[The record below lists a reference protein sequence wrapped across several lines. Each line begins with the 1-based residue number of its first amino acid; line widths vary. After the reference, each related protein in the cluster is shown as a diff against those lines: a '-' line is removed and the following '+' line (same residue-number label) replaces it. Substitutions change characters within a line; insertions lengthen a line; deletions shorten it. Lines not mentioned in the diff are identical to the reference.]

1 MKAEV
6 QPKRLLMLLGAGLA
20 LLGLVAF
27 VASGEA
33 LHMGAATAGYVRANL
48 DLLAGKRVLHVSSL
62 APYSESGRP
71 AQMIS
76 SLGLPTQEMY
86 YSCLASTPCGSFHR
100 AYDSQVRKEIN
111 RKFGYD
117 VTAEV
122 QNQRRT
128 AISIVIHHK

>member
-1 MKAEV
+1 MKSEV
-6 QPKRLLMLLGAGLA
+6 QPKRLLVLLVAGLL
-20 LLGLVAF
+20 LLGLVAL

-48 DLLAGKRVLHVSSL
+48 DLLAGKRVLHVSSRV
-62 APYSESGRP
+62 PYSESGRP

-76 SLGLPTQEMY
+76 KLGLPTEEMH

-111 RKFGYD
+111 RSFGYD
-117 VTAEV
+117 VIAEI
-122 QNQRRT
+122 QDQRRT
-128 AISIVIHHK
+128 AITIVIHHK